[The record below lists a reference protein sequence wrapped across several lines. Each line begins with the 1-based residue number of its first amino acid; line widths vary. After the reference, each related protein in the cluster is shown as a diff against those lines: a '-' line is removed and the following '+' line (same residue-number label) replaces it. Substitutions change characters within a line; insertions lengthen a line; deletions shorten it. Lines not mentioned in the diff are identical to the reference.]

1 MNILLFYEFPQKQ
14 ISNQTRPGVLNLV
27 MGLIILKIIQK
38 LKINP
43 ITTTNNRQKWLDNGL

>member
-1 MNILLFYEFPQKQ
+1 MNILQFYEFPQKQ
-14 ISNQTRPGVLNLV
+14 ISNQTRLGVLNLV

-43 ITTTNNRQKWLDNGL
+43 ITTTNNRPKLMDNGL